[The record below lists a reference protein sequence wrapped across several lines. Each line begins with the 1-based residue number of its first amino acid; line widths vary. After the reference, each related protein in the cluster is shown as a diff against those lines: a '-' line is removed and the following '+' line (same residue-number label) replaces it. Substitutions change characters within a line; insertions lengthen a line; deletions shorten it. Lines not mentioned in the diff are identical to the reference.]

1 MDITKRLKPGALRRP
16 IPEEL
21 VDWRRRWDA
30 LGPAAIAA
38 ALSSEALNPL
48 IDGETLITRPHAEA
62 WLADHVCRT
71 KARERRAAWATRLML
86 ALAVIGAIAAV
97 ISAVAA
103 TIAAVPVVQEWLE

>member
-1 MDITKRLKPGALRRP
+1 MIMTKAGRPGRRP
-16 IPEEL
+16 KAEDL
-21 VDWRRRWDA
+21 VDWYCRWDA
-30 LGPAAIAA
+30 VGPAAVAE
-38 ALSSEALNPL
+38 ALSSKYNPL
-48 IDGETLITRPHAEA
+48 VDDDRLITRPHAEA

-103 TIAAVPVVQEWLE
+103 TIAAVPVVQEWLK